1 MPFNR
6 RKLLIGAGAAS
17 LSNRIPFAFA
27 QTTPPLM
34 TVTSR
39 TIDVKGRATK
49 IFSLIGAKGAS
60 GLIVEEGERF
70 TGEVANKTSAPLIM
84 HWHGQVFAAADQD
97 RSRKGGGGLAP
108 GASDKHDFLLTPGT
122 HWMHSHQL
130 TEQQLL
136 AAPMI
141 ALEKNRGEAQD
152 VVIMLHDFAFRSPEE
167 ILSQLRA
174 SAALGGSSGQASS
187 GAGHASPAMQPGMG
201 PGGMMMSGNRP
212 MTGNSRMP
220 AMVPHANDVAYD
232 AYLANDRTLD
242 DPEVIRIDKGG
253 RVRLRIINGA
263 TATAFFIDT
272 GRIQA
277 DVISVDGTPCEPL
290 RATRFPLAQGQR
302 IDLSLVIPAQGG
314 AFPIVAE
321 VEGDS
326 RRTGVILASAGAE
339 VSKVSALTETPS
351 EFVSLALEAQLRAKY
366 PPPPKRADRTY
377 HLMLGEESGYRWTIN
392 GKIHGEH
399 APIEAKLGERVEI
412 MFMNPTM
419 MTHPMHLHGHH
430 FQVVGIGSNRFSGP
444 IRDTVIVP
452 PHTPILVAFD
462 ADKRGDW
469 NLHCHH
475 LYHMA
480 AGMMT
485 ELSVS

>member
-1 MPFNR
+1 MKSDR
-6 RKLLIGAGAAS
+6 RQFLIGAGAAS
-17 LSNRIPFAFA
+17 LATGIAPAMA
-27 QTTPPLM
+27 QTPTPLV
-34 TVTSR
+34 TVASR
-39 TIDVKGRATK
+39 VIEVRGRA
-49 IFSLIGAKGAS
+49 AKVFGITNARDGS
-60 GLIVEEGERF
+60 GLIREEGERF
-70 TGEVANKTSAPLIM
+70 SGEVANTTSAPLIM
-84 HWHGQVFAAADQD
+84 HWHGQTFAAADQD
-97 RSRKGGGGLAP
+97 RSRKGGGALAP

-130 TEQQLL
+130 SEQQLL

-152 VVIMLHDFAFRSPEE
+152 VVIMLHDFAFRAPEE
-167 ILSQLRA
+167 ILAQLQA
-174 SAALGGSSGQASS
+174 SAAHGGSVGQPSP
-187 GAGHASPAMQPGMG
+187 GASPAMQRGMG

-212 MTGNSRMP
+212 MSGNNRIS
-220 AMVPHANDVAYD
+220 AMAPHANDVDYD

-263 TATAFFIDT
+263 TATSFFIDT
-272 GRIQA
+272 GEIQA
-277 DVISVDGTPCEPL
+277 DVIAVDGSPCAPL
-290 RATRFPLAQGQR
+290 RGTRFPLAQGQR
-302 IDLSLVIPAQGG
+302 IDLALSLPAQGG

-321 VEGDS
+321 VEADP
-326 RRTGVILASAGAE
+326 RRTGVILASAGATI
-339 VSKVSALTETPS
+339 SKINPVAGKPS
-351 EFVSLALEAQLRAKY
+351 EFVSLALDEKLRATA
-366 PPPPKRADRTY
+366 PLASGRADRTY
-377 HLMLGEESGYRWTIN
+377 HLMLGEEAGYRWTIN

-399 APIEAKLGERVEI
+399 APLEAKLGERIEI

-430 FQVVGIGSNRFSGP
+430 FQVVGIGGNRFSGP

-452 PHTPILVAFD
+452 PHMPVLVAFD

-469 NLHCHH
+469 NIHCHH

-480 AGMMT
+480 TGMMT